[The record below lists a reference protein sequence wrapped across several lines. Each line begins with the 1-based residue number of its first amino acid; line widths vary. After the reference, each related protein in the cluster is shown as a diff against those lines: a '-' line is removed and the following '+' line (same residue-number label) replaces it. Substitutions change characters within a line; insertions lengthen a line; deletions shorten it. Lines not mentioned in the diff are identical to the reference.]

1 MTVSTGGST
10 AFNYLVSIGAVTGL
24 INWAVVLF
32 AYLRLFVF
40 FPFLPPSPLP
50 ASFRDE
56 RRADDAIDD
65 SYAALKKQGIDRR
78 EFPFQAPLQPYL
90 SYFGFVMVV
99 RPPTPPL
106 PSHCRTNI
114 SLLPPTVPHYPLLR
128 LPCLPRAQLVNR
140 FVFTSLFLATP
151 SLY

>member
-40 FPFLPPSPLP
+40 FPYLPPSPFP
-50 ASFRDE
+50 IPFRDE
-56 RRADDAIDD
+56 RRADDALDD

-78 EFPFQAPLQPYL
+78 EFPFRAPLQPYL

-99 RPPTPPL
+99 RPPTFTSYL
-106 PSHCRTNI
+106 YHRTDVR
-114 SLLPPTVPHYPLLR
+114 PVTTVPHHPLLR
-128 LPCLPRAQLVNR
+128 LPRLPRAQLVDR
-140 FVFTSLFLATP
+140 FVFFLSSLALL